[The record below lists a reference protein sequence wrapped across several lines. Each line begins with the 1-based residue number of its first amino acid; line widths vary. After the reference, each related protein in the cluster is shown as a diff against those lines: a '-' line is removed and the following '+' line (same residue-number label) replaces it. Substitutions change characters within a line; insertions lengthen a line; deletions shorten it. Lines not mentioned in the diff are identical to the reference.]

1 MKLAEEIERLATAMG
16 AYTVHLVYVVSLG
29 RWAVICLWDGG
40 EVAQF
45 SCKETPEEAVGLAV
59 QGISTEGG

>member
-1 MKLAEEIERLATAMG
+1 MTLVEQIERLATVTG
-16 AYTVHLVYVVSLG
+16 ADTVHLVYVTSLG

-59 QGISTEGG
+59 REVGGDL

>member
-1 MKLAEEIERLATAMG
+1 MTLVEQIERLATVTG
-16 AYTVHLVYVVSLG
+16 ADTVHLVYVTSLG

-45 SCKETPEEAVGLAV
+45 SPKDTPEEAVGLAV
-59 QGISTEGG
+59 QEVGGDL